1 MFKFNFF
8 EDSSACNKNEE
19 KPNCK
24 ECEEL
29 HVNNFKLPPEYPIS
43 ILKINDKPNEI
54 LIKHVAHDDVINYI
68 KKQGNSD
75 TNLFEAEEQHSDLLS
90 GVYEGGLK
98 VWECTFDLVNFLIE
112 KDINFMSKK
121 VLDLGCGVGIVGIWA
136 ILKGATVVFQDYRQ
150 LRETVLPIGFRRP
163 RKSNGSIVKTKRS
176 AVQRVLAGPNQVCEI
191 NLANIETFFQEL
203 AARRAGRVDWPN
215 VFDQV
220 EPTPESNDNLCRPI
234 ESEEVIACLSR
245 RSNTASDPD
254 GVTYADLKKAD
265 PGARVLTAL
274 MNAVWRTEAA
284 PAS

>member
-136 ILKGATVVFQDYRQ
+136 ILKGATVVFQDYNS
-150 LRETVLPIGFRRP
+150 EVLKYATI
-163 RKSNGSIVKTKRS
+163 
-176 AVQRVLAGPNQVCEI
+176 
-191 NLANIETFFQEL
+191 
-203 AARRAGRVDWPN
+203 PN
-215 VFDQV
+215 VSLNVDSQFLNTTSNCKAKFISGDWTSFVDHFAKENEKFDYILTSETIYNRDNYEKLHKVFKDTLKGDGYVYVAAKSYYFGLGGGVHDFIEFINSQNV
-220 EPTPESNDNLCRPI
+220 FCIQRCWESN
-234 ESEEVIACLSR
+234 S
-245 RSNTASDPD
+245 
-254 GVTYADLKKAD
+254 GVKREIILLKFK
-265 PGARVLTAL
+265 
-274 MNAVWRTEAA
+274 
-284 PAS
+284 